1 MPSPGQRRIRLRFL
15 HPRAP
20 MPYDILNLLQALLLP
35 LAISTVVVTA
45 GLVWLIGRKPSS
57 RPAPGSDKPAARH
70 QAPQDV
76 TPPAWQPP
84 PAIAPMPDVVPQAPA
99 AVHSPT
105 PPLATPNGVRPR
117 KADLLLV
124 DDSAVVRTRLRRL
137 FQPAGY
143 SLALAAD
150 GQAALTLL
158 AEGRYGLL
166 ITDLEMPHLDGVG
179 LIRAVMADPVHAAM
193 PMLAITGHDDLQAQ
207 LNQLKAVAGIYR
219 KPWVDDDLLGH
230 VHTLVTPS
238 LLTEAETAEA

>member
-1 MPSPGQRRIRLRFL
+1 
-15 HPRAP
+15 

-35 LAISTVVVTA
+35 LAVGTVVVTA
-45 GLVWLIGRKPSS
+45 GLVWLIGRKPPPPPQA
-57 RPAPGSDKPAARH
+57 RQRHDEPANRH
-70 QAPQDV
+70 PSPLDV
-76 TPPAWQPP
+76 VPTVWQPP
-84 PAIAPMPDVVPQAPA
+84 PAIEPLPDLTAQAPA
-99 AVHSPT
+99 ASHPPFT
-105 PPLATPNGVRPR
+105 PQATPNGGRPR

-166 ITDLEMPHLDGVG
+166 VTDLEMPNLDGMG
-179 LIRAVMADPVHAAM
+179 LIRAVMADSVHAAM
-193 PMLAITGHDDLQAQ
+193 PVLAITGHDDLQAQ
-207 LNQLKAVAGIYR
+207 LNQLQAVAGIYR

-238 LLTEAETAEA
+238 LLTEVGAEAAEA